1 MNNELTL
8 KNIDYLRIEGSEL
21 YGCDQEWYGKP
32 WQRLSGCGPTAASM
46 ISLYQIHPKKKPKTI
61 EDAKA
66 TMNIIWNYVTPG
78 FGGIN
83 RLDRFYNGYSKYL
96 TSLNIVHFNHA
107 LEIPKNIE
115 HRPDLSQVISFI
127 RSGLEDDAPV
137 AFLNLN
143 NGKVHNLDA
152 YHWVIINGLDLS
164 DPNAVYAYIL
174 DGGKRLVINLSLWLE
189 TTTASGGFVYFTT

>member
-8 KNIDYLRIEGSEL
+8 KNIDYLRIEDSEF
-21 YGCDQEWYGKP
+21 YGCDQTWYDKP

-46 ISLYQIHPKKKPKTI
+46 ISLYQIHSKKKSKTM
-61 EDAKA
+61 EDAKV
-66 TMNIIWNYVTPG
+66 TMNAVWNFVTPG

-83 RLDRFYNGYSKYL
+83 RLDRFYNGYSNYL
-96 TSLNIVHFNHA
+96 SSLNIVHLRHA
-107 LEIPKNIE
+107 LEIPKNRI
-115 HRPDLSQVISFI
+115 HRPHLSQVIDFI
-127 RSGLEDDAPV
+127 RSGIEVDAPV

-152 YHWVIINGLDLS
+152 YHWVIITGMDLS
-164 DPNAVYAYIL
+164 DPNAVYVYIL

-189 TTTASGGFVYFTT
+189 TTTASGGFVYFTS